1 MFSFIGATALTG
13 SSVVDGSGQIFL
25 HNVFCI
31 GSESRLID
39 CTHRGIGV
47 HNCDHS
53 EDAGV
58 RCTGKYNVFLS
69 DKNSTLSSRK

>member
-1 MFSFIGATALTG
+1 MFSHSYIGATALTG

-25 HNVFCI
+25 HSIFCI

-39 CTHRGIGV
+39 CTHRGVGI

-58 RCTGKYNVFLS
+58 RCTGK
-69 DKNSTLSSRK
+69 